1 MNWKMNPKTGLLES
15 PKLREERRKETI
27 KNCVITIFVALFLLS
42 VITNVMLVRENKFLK
57 DEVEVYTGMPDY
69 NQFQD

>member
-1 MNWKMNPKTGLLES
+1 MNWKMNPRTGLLES

-42 VITNVMLVRENKFLK
+42 VITNVMLVKENKFLK
-57 DEVEVYTGMPDY
+57 NEVEVYESIPDY